1 MVELLHRE
9 RTIKVKIVY
18 YGPPV
23 GGKTTNLQVL
33 HRNALG
39 LRRGEMISINSAQD
53 RTILFDLLP
62 LRSTG
67 FRGFDLRLQV
77 LAVPGQAMYAAT
89 RRLVLKGADSIVFV
103 ANSAADR
110 WEENIQSFREMTQ
123 NLLAH
128 QLDPSALPLV
138 LQFNKRDLP
147 DVTPFD
153 FMERALNARKV
164 DVFPAVAV
172 RGEGVLETFS
182 AILLRT
188 VQDLSARYQIVE
200 TARGQS
206 LSQWTEQ
213 TVRGMFGRATLT
225 QETEAASDRTQAQ
238 PAAGAQPVSG
248 RAQAASSGTGTGPQP
263 IAQVDPPARRMV
275 RVALPEEAVRLA
287 ASSGPDGR
295 ANETLVES
303 YAQASQQ
310 LSAAL
315 AELREERD
323 QARQRLADLL
333 AALAS
338 AQDVLSG
345 QPLEPLLQGL
355 LTRMT
360 EGARATCG
368 SFLVPRDQDGLRA
381 AALSG
386 LAQEALLPVAVG
398 ARVLAARMQTEQEPR
413 LHLAADNLDLG
424 DALDQAERPLVAV
437 VSVPVRTP
445 RGLRGLALLYYSP
458 DAALPRADD
467 LAHLGAMARAIA
479 APLELAQAL
488 ATVSD
493 ARQSLH
499 LAMAG
504 TASIH
509 GFDEILSLL
518 VKLRER
524 LGAMRRRSDAP
535 DWLLEHSA
543 MASPL
548 LAGALAAARS
558 LAAFTRGEIEHE
570 PVRIS
575 ELTEELAPGL
585 DVSTEPGA
593 DVVSGDPALL
603 RVALRALIEVLRGPL
618 GGSAGTSTLNLH
630 AVAEGN
636 GVRIAI
642 PQSPMRPALPPETQ
656 GPEGGVALARR
667 IAEMH
672 GGSLLVERGADGAL
686 RFTLHLRAA

>member
-33 HRNALG
+33 HHGAAAA
-39 LRRGEMISINSAQD
+39 RRGEMISINSAQD

-172 RGEGVLETFS
+172 RGEGVLETFAS
-182 AILLRT
+182 ILLRT

-206 LSQWTEQ
+206 LTQWTEQ
-213 TVRGMFGRATLT
+213 TVRGMFGGLAL
-225 QETEAASDRTQAQ
+225 ALD
-238 PAAGAQPVSG
+238 PAAAEAPARAPGAALPPHG
-248 RAQAASSGTGTGPQP
+248 GTGE
-263 IAQVDPPARRMV
+263 PPVRRMV
-275 RVALPEEAVRLA
+275 RVALPEETAPAGAHGPAEQRSGDTALA
-287 ASSGPDGR
+287 
-295 ANETLVES
+295 ET

-315 AELREERD
+315 TELREERD
-323 QARQRLADLL
+323 QARQRHADLL
-333 AALAS
+333 ASLTS
-338 AQDVLSG
+338 AQDVLAG

-355 LTRMT
+355 LGRMLDT
-360 EGARATCG
+360 ARASG
-368 SFLVPRDQDGLRA
+368 ASFLVSDSERGLRV
-381 AALSG
+381 AALRE
-386 LAQEALLPVAVG
+386 LPEEPLLRHPAG
-398 ARVLAARMQTEQEPR
+398 ARLLASRFTTDADAR
-413 LHLAADNLDLG
+413 LHQSADSLDLG
-424 DALDQAERPLVAV
+424 DLLEQASTSLGAV

-445 RGLRGLALLYYSP
+445 RGLQGLALLYYSP
-458 DAALPRADD
+458 DAALPRSDD
-467 LAHLGAMARAIA
+467 IAHLASMARAVA

-488 ATVSD
+488 AGVRD
-493 ARQSLH
+493 AR
-499 LAMAG
+499 
-504 TASIH
+504 
-509 GFDEILSLL
+509 LSLEFALAGAAARHGLDDLLARL
-518 VKLRER
+518 VTLREH
-524 LGAMRRRSDAP
+524 LGTLRRRSDAP
-535 DWLLEHSA
+535 GWLLEQSA
-543 MASPL
+543 LAAPL
-548 LAGALAAARS
+548 LGGALAAARS
-558 LAAFTRGEIEHE
+558 LSNFTRGGLEHE
-570 PVRIS
+570 PLRLV
-575 ELTEELAPGL
+575 ELTEDLAPEIV
-585 DVSTEPGA
+585 VSAAPGA
-593 DVVSGDPALL
+593 DLVLGDPALL
-603 RVALRALIEVLRGPL
+603 RVALRALIEVVRGPDAA
-618 GGSAGTSTLNLH
+618 GGPPLPLHLRATIDAGR
-630 AVAEGN
+630 
-636 GVRIAI
+636 VRLDLPESLA
-642 PQSPMRPALPPETQ
+642 PTASPLSSQT
-656 GPEGGVALARR
+656 PEGGVALTRR
-667 IAEMH
+667 IVEMH
-672 GGSLLVERGADGAL
+672 GGSLHVEQDAHGAARFSLYLTPGA
-686 RFTLHLRAA
+686 

>member
-33 HRNALG
+33 HRSAAAA
-39 LRRGEMISINSAQD
+39 RRGEMISINSAQD

-62 LRSTG
+62 LRSPG

-182 AILLRT
+182 SILLRT

-206 LSQWTEQ
+206 LSHWTERAVQ
-213 TVRGMFGRATLT
+213 GMFGATTLAADAPAAEPAAGPGSPT
-225 QETEAASDRTQAQ
+225 PAPLDAIASDR
-238 PAAGAQPVSG
+238 PV
-248 RAQAASSGTGTGPQP
+248 
-263 IAQVDPPARRMV
+263 RRMV
-275 RVALPEEAVRLA
+275 RVALSEDARAPAAGGEARASESLA
-287 ASSGPDGR
+287 
-295 ANETLVES
+295 ES
-303 YAQASQQ
+303 YALASQQ
-310 LSAAL
+310 LGSAM

-323 QARQRLADLL
+323 QARQRHADLL
-333 AALAS
+333 ASLSS
-338 AQDVLSG
+338 AQEVLAG

-355 LTRMT
+355 LGRMLDSA
-360 EGARATCG
+360 GASAAA
-368 SFLVPRDQDGLRA
+368 FLVPAEERGMRPLALRE
-381 AALSG
+381 LYG
-386 LAQEALLPVAVG
+386 DPLLQHPSG
-398 ARVLAARMQTEQEPR
+398 ARLIASRFVTDAEAR
-413 LHLAADNLDLG
+413 LHQAADSLDLG
-424 DALDQAERPLVAV
+424 DALEQAPTPLAAVA
-437 VSVPVRTP
+437 SVPVRTP
-445 RGLRGLALLYYSP
+445 RGLQGLALLYYAP
-458 DAALPRADD
+458 DAALPRADE
-467 LAHLGAMARAIA
+467 LAHLASMARAVA

-488 ATVSD
+488 GTVRD
-493 ARQSLH
+493 AREALQMAL
-499 LAMAG
+499 AG
-504 TASIH
+504 TAAVH
-509 GFDEILSLL
+509 GLDDLLSRL
-518 VKLRER
+518 VKLREH
-524 LGAMRRRSDAP
+524 LGVLRRRRDAP
-535 DWLLEHSA
+535 PWLLEQSA
-543 MASPL
+543 LAAPL
-548 LAGALAAARS
+548 LAGALASARS
-558 LAAFTRGEIEHE
+558 LLSFTRESLEHE
-570 PVRIS
+570 PLRLH
-575 ELTEELAPGL
+575 ELTEDLAPALELAAA
-585 DVSTEPGA
+585 PGA
-593 DVVSGDPALL
+593 DLVSGDPALL
-603 RVALRALIEVLRGPL
+603 RAALRALVGALRGRDGDAAGSPSLLVLR
-618 GGSAGTSTLNLH
+618 SAADAGRVRLDLPELPVQPRGDLR
-630 AVAEGN
+630 AQPAEGN
-636 GVRIAI
+636 I
-642 PQSPMRPALPPETQ
+642 
-656 GPEGGVALARR
+656 ALARR

-672 GGSLLVERGADGAL
+672 GGSLHVERQADGAT
-686 RFTLHLRAA
+686 RFSLYLSPVS

>member
-33 HRNALG
+33 HRSAG
-39 LRRGEMISINSAQD
+39 AARRGEMISINSAQD

-172 RGEGVLETFS
+172 RGEGVLETFA

-200 TARGQS
+200 TARGQT
-206 LSQWTEQ
+206 LTQWTEQ
-213 TVRGMFGRATLT
+213 TVRGMFGAVTLT
-225 QETEAASDRTQAQ
+225 LDSAAAVAETPARAPGAPLPPQSDTGER
-238 PAAGAQPVSG
+238 PV
-248 RAQAASSGTGTGPQP
+248 
-263 IAQVDPPARRMV
+263 RRMV
-275 RVALPEEAVRLA
+275 RVALPEEAARPGGGA
-287 ASSGPDGR
+287 AEPRSAD
-295 ANETLVES
+295 ATLVET

-310 LSAAL
+310 LSTAL

-323 QARQRLADLL
+323 QARQRHADLL
-333 AALAS
+333 ASLTS
-338 AQDVLSG
+338 AQEVLAG

-355 LTRMT
+355 IGRMLDT
-360 EGARATCG
+360 ARATG
-368 SFLVPRDQDGLRA
+368 ASFLVSDAERGLRV
-381 AALSG
+381 AALRELS
-386 LAQEALLPVAVG
+386 EDPLLRQPAG
-398 ARVLAARMQTEQEPR
+398 ARLLASRFMTDADAR
-413 LHLAADNLDLG
+413 LHQSADSLDLG
-424 DALDQAERPLVAV
+424 DLLEQAATPLGAV

-445 RGLRGLALLYYSP
+445 RGLQGLALLYYSP
-458 DAALPRADD
+458 DAALPRSDD
-467 LAHLGAMARAIA
+467 IAHLASMARAVA

-488 ATVSD
+488 AGARD
-493 ARQSLH
+493 ARQSLQFA
-499 LAMAG
+499 LAGA
-504 TASIH
+504 AARH
-509 GFDEILSLL
+509 GLDDMLSRL
-518 VKLRER
+518 VTLRER
-524 LGAMRRRSDAP
+524 LGALRRRADAP
-535 DWLLEHSA
+535 GWLLEQSA
-543 MASPL
+543 LAAPL

-558 LAAFTRGEIEHE
+558 LSSFTRGGLEHE
-570 PVRIS
+570 PLRLV
-575 ELTEELAPGL
+575 ELTEDLAPEI
-585 DVSTEPGA
+585 VVAAAFGA

-603 RVALRALIEVLRGPL
+603 RVALRALIEVVRGPDSPGTRPAPL
-618 GGSAGTSTLNLH
+618 HLRASLDAGR
-630 AVAEGN
+630 
-636 GVRIAI
+636 VRLDV
-642 PQSPMRPALPPETQ
+642 PEFPALPAAPLSSQT
-656 GPEGGVALARR
+656 PEGGVALARC

-672 GGSLLVERGADGAL
+672 GGSLHVEQDAQGAT
-686 RFTLHLRAA
+686 RFSLYLTPAN

>member
-33 HRNALG
+33 HRSALAA
-39 LRRGEMISINSAQD
+39 RRGEMISINSAQD

-62 LRSTG
+62 LRSPG

-172 RGEGVLETFS
+172 RSEGVLETFS
-182 AILLRT
+182 SILLRT

-206 LSQWTEQ
+206 LAQWTEKAVQ
-213 TVRGMFGRATLT
+213 GMFGATRLG
-225 QETEAASDRTQAQ
+225 QEPPV
-238 PAAGAQPVSG
+238 PAAEAPGLVTPPGVEAVADRPV
-248 RAQAASSGTGTGPQP
+248 
-263 IAQVDPPARRMV
+263 RRMV
-275 RVALPEEAVRLA
+275 RVALPDEAARA
-287 ASSGPDGR
+287 ASAPGADARSDG
-295 ANETLVES
+295 ALAES
-303 YAQASQQ
+303 YAHASQQ

-323 QARQRLADLL
+323 QARQRHADLL
-333 AALAS
+333 ASLAS

-345 QPLEPLLQGL
+345 QPVEPLLNGL
-355 LTRMT
+355 LGRMVDS
-360 EGARATCG
+360 ARANAAT
-368 SFLVPRDQDGLRA
+368 FLVPGPDGGLRA
-381 AALSG
+381 AALRQ
-386 LAQEALLPVAVG
+386 LECDPLLQHPAG
-398 ARVLAARMQTEQEPR
+398 ARLIVSRFVTDAEAR
-413 LHLAADNLDLG
+413 LHQSADSLDLG
-424 DALDQAERPLVAV
+424 DALDQAQSPLAAV
-437 VSVPVRTP
+437 VTVPVRTP
-445 RGLRGLALLYYSP
+445 RGLQGLALLYYSP
-458 DAALPRADD
+458 DAALARPDD
-467 LAHLGAMARAIA
+467 LAHLMSMARAVA

-488 ATVSD
+488 ATVRD
-493 ARQSLH
+493 AREALQ
-499 LAMAG
+499 LALAG
-504 TASIH
+504 TAARY
-509 GFDEILSLL
+509 GLDDVLMRLTR
-518 VKLRER
+518 LREHMGD
-524 LGAMRRRSDAP
+524 LRRRRDAP
-535 DWLLEHSA
+535 GWLLEQSA
-543 MASPL
+543 LASPL
-548 LAGALAAARS
+548 LAGALSGARS
-558 LAAFTRGEIEHE
+558 LHAFVRGTVERE
-570 PVRIS
+570 PLQLV
-575 ELTEELAPGL
+575 ELTEDLAPAL
-585 DVSTEPGA
+585 HAAADPGA
-593 DVVSGDPALL
+593 DVVLGDQALL
-603 RVALRALIEVLRGPL
+603 RVALQALIETLRGPA
-618 GGSAGTSTLNLH
+618 SSNAAPAGLTLR
-630 AVAEGN
+630 AVADAGR
-636 GVRIAI
+636 VRLDL
-642 PQSPMRPALPPETQ
+642 PESPVTPAQPLAAQ
-656 GPEGGVALARR
+656 APEGPVALARR

-672 GGSLLVERGADGAL
+672 GGSLHIEQAPDGQV
-686 RFTLHLRAA
+686 RFSLYLASA

>member
-33 HRNALG
+33 HRSAG
-39 LRRGEMISINSAQD
+39 AARRGEMISINSAQD

-128 QLDPSALPLV
+128 QLDPAALPLV

-147 DVTPFD
+147 EVTPFD

-172 RGEGVLETFS
+172 RGEGVLETFA

-206 LSQWTEQ
+206 LTQWTEH
-213 TVRGMFGRATLT
+213 TVRGMFGATTL
-225 QETEAASDRTQAQ
+225 ALD
-238 PAAGAQPVSG
+238 PAAVVAEPTL
-248 RAQAASSGTGTGPQP
+248 RAPGETPPPTGDT
-263 IAQVDPPARRMV
+263 VERPPRRMV
-275 RVALPEEAVRLA
+275 RVALPEEAARPAGAAVEARTGDAALA
-287 ASSGPDGR
+287 D
-295 ANETLVES
+295 T

-310 LSAAL
+310 LGTAL
-315 AELREERD
+315 GDLREERD
-323 QARQRLADLL
+323 QARQRHADLL

-338 AQDVLSG
+338 AQDALAG

-355 LTRMT
+355 IGRMLDS
-360 EGARATCG
+360 ARATCA
-368 SFLVPRDQDGLRA
+368 SFLVPDAERGLRA
-381 AALSG
+381 AALRELS
-386 LAQEALLPVAVG
+386 EDPLLRQPAG
-398 ARVLAARMQTEQEPR
+398 ARLLASRFMTDSDAR
-413 LHLAADNLDLG
+413 LHQSADSLDLG
-424 DALDQAERPLVAV
+424 DLLEQATTPLGAV
-437 VSVPVRTP
+437 VSVPVRSP
-445 RGLRGLALLYYSP
+445 RGLQGLALLYYAP
-458 DAALPRADD
+458 DAALPRVDD
-467 LAHLGAMARAIA
+467 VAHLASMARAVA

-488 ATVSD
+488 AD
-493 ARQSLH
+493 ARD
-499 LAMAG
+499 AR
-504 TASIH
+504 
-509 GFDEILSLL
+509 ESLL
-518 VKLRER
+518 LALAGSAARHGLDDLLARLLTLRDH
-524 LGAMRRRSDAP
+524 LGALRRRADAP
-535 DWLLEHSA
+535 SWLLEQSA
-543 MASPL
+543 LAAPL

-558 LAAFTRGEIEHE
+558 LLSFMRGALEHE
-570 PVRIS
+570 PLRLV
-575 ELTEELAPGL
+575 ELTEDLTPPVVLSAAAGAEL
-585 DVSTEPGA
+585 
-593 DVVSGDPALL
+593 VSGDAALL
-603 RVALRALIEVLRGPL
+603 RVALRALIEAVQGADVRGESPAPLRL
-618 GGSAGTSTLNLH
+618 RASLDAGR
-630 AVAEGN
+630 
-636 GVRIAI
+636 VRLDV
-642 PQSPMRPALPPETQ
+642 PESPVRPGLPRAASN
-656 GPEGGVALARR
+656 GGVALTRR

-672 GGSLLVERGADGAL
+672 GGSLHVERDAQGAT
-686 RFTLHLRAA
+686 RFSLYLSPAS